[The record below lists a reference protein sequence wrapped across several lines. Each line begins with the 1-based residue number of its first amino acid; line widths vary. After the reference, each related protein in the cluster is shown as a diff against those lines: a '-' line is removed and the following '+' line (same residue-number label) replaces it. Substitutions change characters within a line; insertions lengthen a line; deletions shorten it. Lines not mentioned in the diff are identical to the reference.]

1 MAVFEKHP
9 ITGAWIPT
17 PLARGPFAGLQG
29 GAVAGLLTAE
39 LEALA
44 VEEGLGRAVSA
55 AAWFLR
61 PAPDAPLRT
70 RPSLLHARGRLS
82 VLDNALFADGSEE
95 PCALVRLTVLAG
107 RPAAVDLPPAT
118 VTDFDPTKL
127 RERRTAAPHGGPWFM
142 DAMEAR
148 VADTGESWFRLRV
161 PVVDGA
167 GALALALGPADWAH
181 GLARPLQNVLAD
193 PNPNLTVHLL
203 RPPCGEWIGLRAA
216 TQWAPA
222 EGAGVG
228 RAVLLDEAGEI
239 GAVSMA
245 VALTPFPRA
254 A

>member
-1 MAVFEKHP
+1 MAVFNKHP
-9 ITGAWIPT
+9 VSGAWIPT

-44 VEEGLGRAVSA
+44 EEEGLGRAVSA

-70 RPSLLHARGRLS
+70 RPSLLHARGRLA
-82 VLDNALFADGSEE
+82 VLDNALFAEGSEDA
-95 PCALVRLTVLAG
+95 CALVRVTALAG
-107 RPAAVDLPPAT
+107 RPAPVELPAT
-118 VTDFDPTKL
+118 PVVPLDPTKL
-127 RERRTAAPHGGPWFM
+127 RERQTTAPHGGPWFM
-142 DAMEAR
+142 DAMDAR
-148 VADTGESWFRLRV
+148 TSETGETWFRLRV
-161 PVVDGA
+161 PVVEGA
-167 GALALALGPADWAH
+167 GALASVLGPADWAH

-203 RPPCGEWIGLRAA
+203 RPPCGAWIGLRAA

-228 RAVLLDEAGEI
+228 RAVLLDEHGEI
-239 GAVSMA
+239 GSVSMA